1 MNIFFRAIVDASQ
14 FVKTEVEI
22 LEPVTI
28 KVNLCQNMAASWFHD
43 VPEIDIA
50 GTMPSISVSIQNSV
64 PVSFIKLK
72 RTSHNYQNMTADWF
86 HDVAEI
92 DLASTMPSISTIN

>member
-1 MNIFFRAIVDASQ
+1 MTSFRAIVDASQ

-22 LEPVTI
+22 LEPVTV

-50 GTMPSISVSIQNSV
+50 GTLPSISVSI
-64 PVSFIKLK
+64 
-72 RTSHNYQNMTADWF
+72 
-86 HDVAEI
+86 
-92 DLASTMPSISTIN
+92 